1 MTFKRNGR
9 GTTLAQIRKDKAEVA
24 EYIKKNPT
32 ATTSQIAMVLN
43 MSNRSVLYRKKSLG
57 IQPKP
62 SRISLVRAMIADHP
76 RTAEQIAQE
85 LKVSLKAIQDDL
97 GRLKWMGK
105 IEDEKLWRIRCQQ

>member
-1 MTFKRNGR
+1 MSKHQSDIRRECQAVSQILTRNP
-9 GTTLAQIRKDKAEVA
+9 K
-24 EYIKKNPT
+24 
-32 ATTSQIAMVLN
+32 ATTYDIALELGI
-43 MSNRSVLYRKKSLG
+43 SRRSALYRKKSLG

-62 SRISLVRAMIADHP
+62 SRLSLVRAMIADHP